1 MGAQPERR
9 VLHKIIIYGTAN
21 IRSHESTWQF
31 HKNCL
36 HLCIGHYGGQGG
48 DLCPAVLTLL
58 SKVGNLAASPG
69 ILVLLEPPEE
79 LSLLD

>member
-21 IRSHESTWQF
+21 IRSHESTWLF
-31 HKNCL
+31 HKNV
-36 HLCIGHYGGQGG
+36 CISVLDIMGGRG
-48 DLCPAVLTLL
+48 DSFPVVLTLL
-58 SKVGNLAASPG
+58 SMVGNLAASPG